1 MVGTRIL
8 KSRPGLEPLIEPS
21 EDYQEYNKVQDP
33 FTIKEYLDP
42 SPFPQRPDR
51 WYNGSLMGVG
61 GKDPFLFGPKGR
73 LRALHSKITSQETPG
88 SQPRAQ
94 YYRLIGDLLSQ
105 FFSFTIL
112 DPLIEELIAS
122 DNIRLPRAIDKAVS
136 MVLACVEMYLRKNN
150 RIILKETI
158 ITEIAEELGVEITRQ
173 KISAA
178 KWFLAKF
185 GFWEEYLHEINMA
198 TYEILR
204 NLTLDIIASFP
215 FPVQD
220 NMMKFRR
227 QLHRHS
233 LILIENLAETRRRP
247 QALEIYAHV
256 IVSIAAEELLNAPI
270 VTAEMLG
277 DPKFNRRF
285 HRAKRQF
292 LDMLG
297 IFPKS

>member
-1 MVGTRIL
+1 MVGIRIL

-21 EDYQEYNKVQDP
+21 EDYQEYNKIQDP
-33 FTIKEYLDP
+33 FAIKEYLDP
-42 SPFPQRPDR
+42 SPIPQRPDR
-51 WYNGSLMGVG
+51 WYNGSLMGVC

-94 YYRLIGDLLSQ
+94 YYRLIGNLLSQ

-112 DPLIEELIAS
+112 DPLIEELIGS
-122 DNIRLPRAIDKAVS
+122 DKIRLPRAIDKAIS
-136 MVLACVEMYLRKNN
+136 MVLACVEMHLRKNN
-150 RIILKETI
+150 RMILKESI
-158 ITEIAEELGVEITRQ
+158 IAEIAEELGVDITRQ

-178 KWFLAKF
+178 KWLLAKC
-185 GFWEEYLHEINMA
+185 GFWEDYLHEINMA
-198 TYEILR
+198 TYEVLR

-220 NMMKFRR
+220 NMMSFRR
-227 QLHRHS
+227 QLHQQS
-233 LILIENLAETRRRP
+233 LILVENLAETRRRP

-256 IVSIAAEELLNAPI
+256 IVSIAAEKLLNTPV

-277 DPKFNRRF
+277 DPQFTKRF

-292 LDMLG
+292 MDMLG
-297 IFPKS
+297 IFPKN